1 MKLIGSHSSPYA
13 RKVRIVLAEKKL
25 DYQFVLEDVWSPNTG
40 IKEFNPLGKVPCL
53 IMDDGGAV
61 FDSRVICEY
70 LDGLS
75 PNARLIPQD
84 SRARIAVK
92 TWEALAD
99 GLCDAAIPLRLESQ
113 RAADRQDPM
122 SISRQM
128 GKMDSAL
135 EAISKGLGDNPWCV
149 GVNMTLADIAVGA
162 ALAYLDF
169 RFPHIAWREQHPNL
183 LRLQEKLEKRPSFI
197 DTAPVKV

>member
-1 MKLIGSHSSPYA
+1 
-13 RKVRIVLAEKKL
+13 
-25 DYQFVLEDVWSPNTG
+25 
-40 IKEFNPLGKVPCL
+40 
-53 IMDDGGAV
+53 
-61 FDSRVICEY
+61 
-70 LDGLS
+70 
-75 PNARLIPQD
+75 
-84 SRARIAVK
+84 
-92 TWEALAD
+92 
-99 GLCDAAIPLRLESQ
+99 
-113 RAADRQDPM
+113 M

-128 GKMDSAL
+128 EKMDSAL

-197 DTAPVKV
+197 DTAPVKA

>member
-75 PNARLIPQD
+75 PNARLSPQV

-99 GLCDAAIPLRLESQ
+99 GLCDAAIAVRLESQ

-135 EAISKGLGDNPWCV
+135 EAISNGLGDNPWCV

>member
-25 DYQFVLEDVWSPNTG
+25 DYQFVVEDVWSPNTG

-99 GLCDAAIPLRLESQ
+99 GLCDAAIAVRLESQ

-128 GKMDSAL
+128 EKMDSAL

>member
-25 DYQFVLEDVWSPNTG
+25 DYQFVVEDVWSPNTG

-99 GLCDAAIPLRLESQ
+99 GLCDAAIAVRLESQ
-113 RAADRQDPM
+113 RAADKQDPM

-135 EAISKGLGDNPWCV
+135 EAISNGLGDNPWCV

-197 DTAPVKV
+197 DTAPVKA

>member
-99 GLCDAAIPLRLESQ
+99 GLCDAAIAVRLESQ

-128 GKMDSAL
+128 EKMDSAL
-135 EAISKGLGDNPWCV
+135 EAISNGLGDNPWCV

>member
-1 MKLIGSHSSPYA
+1 MKLIGSHTSPYA
-13 RKVRIVLAEKKL
+13 RKVRVVLAEKKL
-25 DYQFVLEDVWSPNTG
+25 DHQFAPEDVWSPNTG

-99 GLCDAAIPLRLESQ
+99 GLCDAAIAVRLESQ
-113 RAADRQDPM
+113 RPSEKQDAAFMARQ
-122 SISRQM
+122 R
-128 GKMDSAL
+128 GKVDSAL
-135 EAISKGLGDNPWCV
+135 EAIAKGLGDNPWCV
-149 GVNMTLADIAVGA
+149 GVNMTLADIAVGT

-169 RFPHIAWREQHPNL
+169 RFPQISWREHYPNL
-183 LRLQEKLEKRPSFI
+183 QRLQEKLEKRASFV
-197 DTAPVKV
+197 DTAPPVT

>member
-99 GLCDAAIPLRLESQ
+99 GLCDAAIAVRLESQ

-128 GKMDSAL
+128 EKMDSAL

-169 RFPHIAWREQHPNL
+169 RFPHIAWREQHSNL

>member
-99 GLCDAAIPLRLESQ
+99 GLCDAAIAVRLESQ
-113 RAADRQDPM
+113 RAADRQDPV

-128 GKMDSAL
+128 EKMDSAL

>member
-99 GLCDAAIPLRLESQ
+99 GLCDAAIAVRLESQ

-128 GKMDSAL
+128 EKMDSAL